1 MPTEIG
7 SEIIGTDH
15 KFSAQSV
22 LPSKTDQIPSGY
34 IKVRNI
40 GIEVLVPDIENFQWG
55 YKIEIRNINN
65 IFRLICKWNVIV
77 MYVVQMTEKHIKYIK
92 CI

>member
-1 MPTEIG
+1 MPTEIE

-22 LPSKTDQIPSGY
+22 LPSKRDQTPSGY
-34 IKVRNI
+34 IRVRNI
-40 GIEVLVPDIENFQWG
+40 RIKIFVPDIENFQWG
-55 YKIEIRNINN
+55 YKMKIRNINN
-65 IFRLICKWNVIV
+65 IFRLIWKWNVIV
-77 MYVVQMTEKHIKYIK
+77 MYVVQMTEKHIK

>member
-1 MPTEIG
+1 MPTEIE

-22 LPSKTDQIPSGY
+22 LPSKRDQMSSGC
-34 IKVRNI
+34 IRVKNI
-40 GIEVLVPDIENFQWG
+40 GIEILVSDIENSHWG
-55 YKIEIRNINN
+55 YEMKISNINN
-65 IFRLICKWNVIV
+65 IFRLTCKWNVIV
-77 MYVVQMTEKHIKYIK
+77 MCVVQMTESHVK